1 MILLSDRLVPVIDL
15 KSLMIAF
22 SFVFHIEMKSNLNPD
37 NQH

>member
-1 MILLSDRLVPVIDL
+1 MILLSDRLVIDL